1 MAAFR
6 AVENRRYLVRA
17 ANTGITAV
25 VDPWG
30 RVLEATRLFDRTVLV
45 REVPFVAET
54 TFYTRHGDV
63 FARACAAIALALVA
77 ATYRA
82 ASAGAVRGERDD

>member
-6 AVENRRYLVRA
+6 AVENRRYVVRA
-17 ANTGITAV
+17 ANTGVTAV
-25 VDPWG
+25 VDPRG
-30 RVLEATRLFDRTVLV
+30 RVLEATRLFDETLLV

-54 TFYTRHGDV
+54 SFYARHGDL

-77 ATYRA
+77 ASFGWPR
-82 ASAGAVRGERDD
+82 SRR